1 MKVAGGHDMF
11 ILAGEIRA
19 PVSLTAGRQ
28 NNSVL
33 FADVGALGTLAKFGL
48 DRELLLSSESCAASK
63 KLKLY

>member
-1 MKVAGGHDMF
+1 MKVAGGRVH
-11 ILAGEIRA
+11 ISRGNPR
-19 PVSLTAGRQ
+19 PPSLTAGRQ

-48 DRELLLSSESCAASK
+48 DRELFLYSESCAASK